1 MKFSHEDSY
10 DPPFPAIEI
19 ILHNSEEGFHTD
31 AIRALLDT
39 GSDGSL
45 VPLDYLRQ
53 TFALPLTDTRIR
65 SHWGEWRTVQ
75 LFAVDIELNHLNFKF
90 PGIFVVGDDQGNE
103 VILGRNVLNKL
114 RLFLDGPGN
123 FTDVPSQ

>member
-1 MKFSHEDSY
+1 MKFPHEDSY

-19 ILHNSEEGFHTD
+19 VLHNSEEGLRTEVV
-31 AIRALLDT
+31 RALLDT

-53 TFALPLTDTRIR
+53 TLALPLTDTRIR
-65 SHWGEWRTVQ
+65 SHWGEWRSVQ
-75 LFAVDIELNHLNFKF
+75 LFAVDIELNHLNLKF
-90 PGIFVVGDDQGNE
+90 PGALVVGDDQGDG
-103 VILGRNVLNKL
+103 VILGRNFLNKL

-123 FTDVPSQ
+123 FTDVPPQ

>member
-1 MKFSHEDSY
+1 MKFSYEDSY

-19 ILHNSEEGFHTD
+19 ILHNSEESLRTEM
-31 AIRALLDT
+31 IRALVDT

-53 TFALPLTDTRIR
+53 TLALPLTNTRIR
-65 SHWGEWRTVQ
+65 SHWGEWRSVQ
-75 LFAVDIELNHLNFKF
+75 LFAVDIELNQLNLKF
-90 PGIFVVGDDQGNE
+90 PGTFVVGDDQGDE
-103 VILGRNVLNKL
+103 VVLGRNFLNKL